1 MNIEIPELSNANDV
15 LNTVQDVGS
24 TAMSYVGTDL
34 LQIIVGIAVIYFA
47 LRFLSRMIGK
57 LSFLIVLVG
66 LYLVLRGTVD
76 LSLVTN
82 AIEEVPGIL
91 NAIPLTSLSL

>member
-24 TAMSYVGTDL
+24 AMSYVGTDL

-91 NAIPLTSLSL
+91 NAILALGR

>member
-47 LRFLSRMIGK
+47 LRFLSRMTGK

-91 NAIPLTSLSL
+91 NAILALGR

>member
-47 LRFLSRMIGK
+47 LRFLSRMCNVTRSVSKMTEIERRGGK
-57 LSFLIVLVG
+57 RWDKPKKAEKSRDCGGGKF
-66 LYLVLRGTVD
+66 
-76 LSLVTN
+76 
-82 AIEEVPGIL
+82 
-91 NAIPLTSLSL
+91 

>member
-47 LRFLSRMIGK
+47 LRFLSLMIGK

-91 NAIPLTSLSL
+91 NAILALGR

>member
-24 TAMSYVGTDL
+24 TAMSYVGADL

-57 LSFLIVLVG
+57 FSFLIVLMG

-91 NAIPLTSLSL
+91 NAILALDR

>member
-34 LQIIVGIAVIYFA
+34 LQIIVGIAVIYFV

-57 LSFLIVLVG
+57 FSFLIVLMG

-91 NAIPLTSLSL
+91 NAILALGR

>member
-47 LRFLSRMIGK
+47 RRFLSRIIGK

-66 LYLVLRGTVD
+66 LYLVLRGPVD
-76 LSLVTN
+76 LSRVTN
-82 AIEEVPGIL
+82 SIEEVPGIL
-91 NAIPLTSLSL
+91 NAILALGR

>member
-24 TAMSYVGTDL
+24 TTMSYVGTDL

-57 LSFLIVLVG
+57 FSFLIVLMG

-91 NAIPLTSLSL
+91 NAILALGR

>member
-1 MNIEIPELSNANDV
+1 
-15 LNTVQDVGS
+15 
-24 TAMSYVGTDL
+24 
-34 LQIIVGIAVIYFA
+34 
-47 LRFLSRMIGK
+47 MIGK

-91 NAIPLTSLSL
+91 NAILALGR

>member
-57 LSFLIVLVG
+57 FSFFDSPYGV
-66 LYLVLRGTVD
+66 
-76 LSLVTN
+76 
-82 AIEEVPGIL
+82 
-91 NAIPLTSLSL
+91 IPRS